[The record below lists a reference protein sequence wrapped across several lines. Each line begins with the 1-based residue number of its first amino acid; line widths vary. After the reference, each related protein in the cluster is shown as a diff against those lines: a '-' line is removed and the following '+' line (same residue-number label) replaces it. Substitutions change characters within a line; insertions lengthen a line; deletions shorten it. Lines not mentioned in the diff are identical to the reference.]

1 MKLFASLVV
10 SLALA
15 GCAAALPQDVKL
27 TPEGEQVD
35 FAADVPSSDAYT
47 VVGKLK
53 ADAAGKTIDAA
64 IDSAKNDLRN
74 KAAAMGATLLFIDDT
89 TPDQEFTRDL
99 RIAHVTARA
108 FKAKE

>member
-1 MKLFASLVV
+1 MKFFASLLL
-10 SLALA
+10 SFAIA

-27 TPEGEQVD
+27 TPDGEQVD
-35 FAADVPSSDAYT
+35 FAADVPSTDAYT

-53 ADAAGKTIDAA
+53 SDAAGKTIDAA

-74 KAAAMGATLLFIDDT
+74 KAAAIGASLLFIDDT
-89 TPDQEFTRDL
+89 RPDQEFTRDL
-99 RIAHVTARA
+99 RVAHVSARA